1 MKTKEEKQ
9 AEAQGFSQVT
19 EAYNLSREQQL
30 LDKVIA
36 DMVRGNIPYILVTSH
51 YMYDAEHP
59 VRLGKSLWRK

>member
-19 EAYNLSREQQL
+19 EAYNLPREQQL

-36 DMVRGNIPYILVTSH
+36 DMVRGKYPLYTC
-51 YMYDAEHP
+51 D
-59 VRLGKSLWRK
+59 